1 MATVVDINLIS
12 HLYDVAV
19 GGRSKGARTRA
30 RNQLGEILG
39 KEVNRANQRMRE
51 LEKQGLD
58 YGLAYDT
65 AAEYLEGRGRKRFRR
80 PGKNL
85 AAASEDQIR
94 ELYEETLRARQ
105 FLASKA
111 STVSGQK
118 RINKERNETF
128 REKWPELTEGKSDEW
143 LTDFQ
148 RFLGGTGVQDFL
160 KFFRDSG
167 EEVEVLGE
175 LFDDSQEA
183 ETMRPALQELFSEYE
198 KFNEWRDKNPDAD
211 IRDRVGLTFTELKME
226 LDKLYESASKR
237 GR

>member
-1 MATVVDINLIS
+1 MASVVDINLIS

-65 AAEYLEGRGRKRFRR
+65 AASYLDARGRKRFRR

-85 AAASEDQIR
+85 AEASEDQIR
-94 ELYEETLRARQ
+94 QIYEETLRARQ
-105 FLASKA
+105 FLASRA

-118 RINKERNETF
+118 RINKERNDTF
-128 REKWPELTEGKSDEW
+128 REKWPELAEGKSDEW

-148 RFLGGTGVQDFL
+148 RFLGGGAVQDFL
-160 KFFRDSG
+160 LNAYPSD
-167 EEVEVLGE
+167 EEVEMLGE
-175 LFDDSQEA
+175 IFSEGEKAEELRPQMLQLFD
-183 ETMRPALQELFSEYE
+183 EYQ
-198 KFNEWRDKNPDAD
+198 KFLDWREENPTAD
-211 IRDRVGLTFTELKME
+211 IRKRKGITYEKLKEE

>member
-1 MATVVDINLIS
+1 MIKKHCIT
-12 HLYDVAV
+12 
-19 GGRSKGARTRA
+19 
-30 RNQLGEILG
+30 
-39 KEVNRANQRMRE
+39 
-51 LEKQGLD
+51 
-58 YGLAYDT
+58 
-65 AAEYLEGRGRKRFRR
+65 
-80 PGKNL
+80 
-85 AAASEDQIR
+85 
-94 ELYEETLRARQ
+94 
-105 FLASKA
+105 
-111 STVSGQK
+111 
-118 RINKERNETF
+118 INKERNETF
-128 REKWPELTEGKSDEW
+128 REKWPELTEGKSDAW

-211 IRDRVGLTFTELKME
+211 IRDRVGLTFTELKKE
-226 LDKLYESASKR
+226 LDRLYESAAKR

>member
-1 MATVVDINLIS
+1 MASVDINLIS

-51 LEKQGLD
+51 LEKQRLD
-58 YGLAYDT
+58 YGFAYDT
-65 AAEYLEGRGRKRFRR
+65 ASEYLESRGRKRFRR
-80 PGKNL
+80 PTKKML
-85 AAASEDQIR
+85 ASASEDKVR

-105 FLASKA
+105 FLASEG

-118 RINKERNETF
+118 RINKKRNETF
-128 REKWPELTEGKSDEW
+128 RENWPEFTDGKSDEW

-148 RFLGGTGVQDFL
+148 RFLGDGAVQEFL
-160 KFFRDSG
+160 LNSYPSD
-167 EEVEVLGE
+167 EEVEMLGE
-175 LFDDSQEA
+175 IFSDDDQA
-183 ETMRPALQELFSEYE
+183 EELRPKMLQLFSEYQT
-198 KFNEWRDKNPDAD
+198 FLDWRESYPDAN
-211 IRDRVGLTFTELKME
+211 ISERQGLTYYELKTEL
-226 LDKLYESASKR
+226 DILYESASKR

>member
-65 AAEYLEGRGRKRFRR
+65 AAEYLDARGRKRFRR

-105 FLASKA
+105 FLASEA

-118 RINKERNETF
+118 RINKQRNETF
-128 REKWPELTEGKSDEW
+128 RDKWPELTEGKSDDW

-148 RFLGGTGVQDFL
+148 RFLGGGAVQDFL
-160 KFFRDSG
+160 LNAYPSD
-167 EEVEVLGE
+167 EEVEMLGE
-175 LFDDSQEA
+175 IYSDEDTQEELRPKMLQLFEEYQTFLDWREA
-183 ETMRPALQELFSEYE
+183 
-198 KFNEWRDKNPDAD
+198 NPDAD
-211 IRDRVGLTFTELKME
+211 IRDRAGMTYYELKME
-226 LDKLYESASKR
+226 LDKLYESAAKR